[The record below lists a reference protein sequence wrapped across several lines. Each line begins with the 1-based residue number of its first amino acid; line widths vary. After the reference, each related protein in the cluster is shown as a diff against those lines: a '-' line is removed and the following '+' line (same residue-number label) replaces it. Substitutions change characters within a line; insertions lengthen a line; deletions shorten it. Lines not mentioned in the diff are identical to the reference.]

1 MASAEMGTDLHCCE
15 TFCLVVVMVF
25 IKVAKAEGEAGEEM
39 SAASPSWN
47 TCHSNVNK

>member
-25 IKVAKAEGEAGEEM
+25 IKVAKAEGEAGGGDVGSIPFVGKNMEHL
-39 SAASPSWN
+39 P
-47 TCHSNVNK
+47 